1 MKKPDAESIKDPKRK
16 EIYESLKALN
26 AENEK
31 LGVAPMM
38 VSAEQFA
45 FDPRYRAIVIRAYG
59 SVKYMTNVYDVIS
72 NSSHYFGYFKALMAN
87 FIMDKKICEVVR
99 STEVIQKLLSKYPVK
114 DK

>member
-1 MKKPDAESIKDPKRK
+1 MKSQ
-16 EIYESLKALN
+16 
-26 AENEK
+26 
-31 LGVAPMM
+31 VFAPMM

-114 DK
+114 DKQARRQTQKNNVLYTR